1 MLIRHSCRVALAV
14 LLAAA
19 WTPALGLES
28 PQTEAEQALARAA
41 EKGTARVAVQGL
53 PGVASPPM
61 VPTGFSDGPLFVGVD
76 DVAVP
81 AYQIDVTTSAAVQ
94 AFVGFQ
100 VWGAAY
106 DAANQKVYFNS
117 GSTLYE
123 WPVGGAVATLGTI
136 VDAGGA
142 TQSMVG
148 LAFYNGTLYGVKN
161 IANEAV
167 YIIDTTTRVAT
178 VHIDYADADFDFGG
192 LAADP
197 NTGTLYATN
206 DDTTP
211 FGSGL
216 FRINLDGT
224 ATLIA
229 PYPAGQTDI
238 DGLAISR
245 DGFAY
250 LVTDEPGFIYVW
262 DFEAGAYTAPLTSPW
277 TTAETFSAGA
287 WIEVASISLVKT
299 VGTDPDPGVCA
310 PTSQIS
316 VPAGS
321 TVYYCYT
328 VTNTGGVPLST
339 HDLVDSELGSILT
352 GFPYVLAPGA
362 SAHHPAVAAVINA
375 TTTNTATWTAYTPDV
390 ATASAEASATVEVL
404 VLEAD
409 LSLAK
414 TVSPAIVV
422 PLGTVTWTLTVTNN
436 GPGAAPNT
444 VVTDTLPA
452 SFNWVSDTCAA
463 GPPAGSTLTWNVGSL
478 ANGASA
484 SCQVVGQVWAGPGQ
498 PVVNTIT
505 ATSDVTDPT
514 AATASA
520 TVLVDGSL
528 TAIPTI
534 SPAGLAALAVLLAA
548 AALFVLRRTPW
559 A

>member
-1 MLIRHSCRVALAV
+1 MSLCRSYRLALAV
-14 LLAAA
+14 LLAVAA
-19 WTPALGLES
+19 TSALGLES

-41 EKGTARVAVQGL
+41 EEGPARVATRGIA
-53 PGVASPPM
+53 GVAPSS
-61 VPTGFSDGPLFVGVD
+61 VVATGLSDGPLFVGVD
-76 DVAVP
+76 DSTVP

-136 VDAGGA
+136 VDPGGA

-148 LAFYNGTLYGVKN
+148 LAFHAGTLYGVKN

-167 YIIDTTTRVAT
+167 YIIDTTTLVAT
-178 VHIDYADADFDFGG
+178 VHIDYEDADYDFGG

-197 NTGTLYATN
+197 VTGTLYATN

-216 FRINLDGT
+216 YRINLDGT

-245 DGFAY
+245 DGRAY

-262 DFEAGAYTAPLTSPW
+262 DFAAGAYAEPLTSPW
-277 TTAETFSAGA
+277 TTSEVFSAGA

-299 VGTDPDPGVCA
+299 VGTDPGVCA
-310 PTSQIS
+310 PTSQIA
-316 VPAGS
+316 VPAGT

-328 VTNTGGVPLST
+328 ATNTGGVPLSN
-339 HDLVDSELGSILT
+339 HDIVDSELGAIVSLQL
-352 GFPYVLAPGA
+352 VLAPGD
-362 SAHHPAVAAVINA
+362 SAFVSAVPTVINA
-375 TTTNTATWTAYTPDV
+375 TTTNTATWTAYTPGV

-404 VLEAD
+404 VQDAD
-409 LSLAK
+409 LVLAK
-414 TVSPAIVV
+414 TVSPAIVP

-452 SFNWVSDTCAA
+452 GFNWVSDTCAA
-463 GPPAGSTLTWNVGSL
+463 GPPAGGTLTWNVGFL

-484 SCQVVGQVWAGPGQ
+484 SCDVVGQVWASPGE
-498 PVVNTIT
+498 PVVNNVT
-505 ATSDVTDPT
+505 ATSDMPDPT
-514 AATASA
+514 SATASA
-520 TVLVDGSL
+520 TVIVDGSL
-528 TAIPTI
+528 TAIPAI
-534 SPAGLAALAVLLAA
+534 SPTGLAALAVLLAG
-548 AALFVLRRTPW
+548 AALFALRRTPL